1 MKKFGIHLD
10 KGDACTDCPTKANF
24 INAPEETTHESVF
37 YFTQC
42 QAAMICDPV
51 FTSAYAL
58 LC

>member
-10 KGDACTDCPTKANF
+10 KGDACTDCPAKANF

-51 FTSAYAL
+51 FSQRMHY
-58 LC
+58 